1 MLRGTR
7 ERGRWLQAAAVWAAL
22 SGREPESGYPGVPA
36 CFISQEAGLE
46 VRRGPEAQGLWV
58 FLGIQ
63 KPPPPGVERLLTLP
77 CSVGHSNLRLSPHIQ
92 LSPRQATLGVG
103 GPECFLHNGNKIGEM
118 GREGNSVQ
126 RRK

>member
-22 SGREPESGYPGVPA
+22 SGREPESGCPGVPA

-46 VRRGPEAQGLWV
+46 VRWGPEAQGLWV

-63 KPPPPGVERLLTLP
+63 NPTLPPGVERLLTLP
-77 CSVGHSNLRLSPHIQ
+77 CSVGSQQS
-92 LSPRQATLGVG
+92 TLESSHPALPKADNRGGG
-103 GPECFLHNGNKIGEM
+103 GP
-118 GREGNSVQ
+118 SVFFAQ
-126 RRK
+126 WK